1 MPAIFSTKVGIAYA
15 SFEPPLFFAPA
26 IGGLYLSRIQLQ
38 HQVRK
43 SVRPT
48 LGGGNV
54 ILVAGDMPGQA
65 SMSYFA
71 CPPCGQLTNPMASLY
86 AYYLT
91 NRLSVSFL
99 ASFGLSGITP
109 IASLDGL
116 TLDYSDPAFNVQN
129 GTLIFSLYL

>member
-1 MPAIFSTKVGIAYA
+1 MPTVFSTKVGIAYA
-15 SFEPPLFFAPA
+15 SFGSQLFFAPV
-26 IGGLYLSRIQLQ
+26 INGLYLSRIQLQ

-71 CPPCGQLTNPMASLY
+71 CPPCDQLTNPMASLY
-86 AYYLT
+86 GYYLT
-91 NRLSVSFL
+91 NRLSRSFL
-99 ASFGLSGITP
+99 ATFGLSGINTV
-109 IASLDGL
+109 ASLDGI
-116 TLDYSDPAFNVQN
+116 TLDYSDPVFNVQN